1 MWNDERDRPRPP
13 VVEPEILPPEHRGQ
27 QRRDEVF
34 IRHRVFVARPGP
46 LGMVL
51 ALVGLAAFAAIGIVL
66 FLGLFL
72 FLLPAVGVMIAA
84 FLLAALLGGPRRL

>member
-1 MWNDERDRPRPP
+1 
-13 VVEPEILPPEHRGQ
+13 
-27 QRRDEVF
+27 
-34 IRHRVFVARPGP
+34 
-46 LGMVL
+46 
-51 ALVGLAAFAAIGIVL
+51 VL